1 MKKNLPITDNEVPFK
16 PGEEIISTT
25 DLKGAITSY
34 NNYFRE
40 ISGFTDDEL
49 MGKNHNVIRHPDMPP
64 AAFQDL
70 WDHMKANKH
79 WMGIV
84 KNRCKNGDHYWVD
97 AYVTPILEN
106 DQVTGYESV
115 RAAPTKSQVSKAQS
129 VYKQINQGKRPKLGS
144 FQDRLTM
151 QQRAWLNSLLIAV
164 VTVFALSVTPNTLF
178 GLPVAVALCAG
189 LITHFISAKWLFK
202 PLTDV
207 VNTVRK
213 EVNNPLMALIYTGRA
228 DELGEI
234 QLPSILHKAKMR
246 TVLGRIKDAADK
258 IKTQSGASEAAL
270 ANIYNEIEQQASETE
285 MVATAMN
292 EMAST
297 VQEVA
302 QSAAYAAKAADE
314 TSQHSKEGVD
324 KASNAVDSLDELNGA
339 VKDVA
344 DVVSQLDQDTQNIGS
359 VVDVIKN
366 VAEQTNLLALNAAI
380 EAARA
385 GEQGRGFAV
394 VADEVRTLAGRTQ
407 ASTEEIQQLIE
418 KLNAAVA
425 QAVTVM
431 STSQSTTAHTQN
443 KVNSTIE
450 SIQQLADQV
459 GKMNDLNTQIATA
472 VEEQS
477 AVSEEINRNIVTIS
491 HGSENVLQ
499 SAESANSA
507 AHSLSEQSNLLNDM
521 IVRFRNS

>member
-1 MKKNLPITDNEVPFK
+1 
-16 PGEEIISTT
+16 
-25 DLKGAITSY
+25 
-34 NNYFRE
+34 
-40 ISGFTDDEL
+40 
-49 MGKNHNVIRHPDMPP
+49 
-64 AAFQDL
+64 
-70 WDHMKANKH
+70 
-79 WMGIV
+79 
-84 KNRCKNGDHYWVD
+84 
-97 AYVTPILEN
+97 
-106 DQVTGYESV
+106 
-115 RAAPTKSQVSKAQS
+115 
-129 VYKQINQGKRPKLGS
+129 
-144 FQDRLTM
+144 
-151 QQRAWLNSLLIAV
+151 
-164 VTVFALSVTPNTLF
+164 
-178 GLPVAVALCAG
+178 
-189 LITHFISAKWLFK
+189 
-202 PLTDV
+202 
-207 VNTVRK
+207 VNTVRQ

-258 IKTQSGASEAAL
+258 IKTQSSASEAAL
-270 ANIYNEIEQQASETE
+270 ANIYSEIEQQASETE

-324 KASNAVDSLDELNGA
+324 KASNAVDSLDELNGT

-425 QAVTVM
+425 QAVSVM
-431 STSQSTTAHTQN
+431 STSQSTTTHTQN
-443 KVNSTIE
+443 NVNSTIE

-499 SAESANSA
+499 SAESANTA

>member
-1 MKKNLPITDNEVPFK
+1 
-16 PGEEIISTT
+16 
-25 DLKGAITSY
+25 
-34 NNYFRE
+34 
-40 ISGFTDDEL
+40 
-49 MGKNHNVIRHPDMPP
+49 
-64 AAFQDL
+64 
-70 WDHMKANKH
+70 
-79 WMGIV
+79 
-84 KNRCKNGDHYWVD
+84 
-97 AYVTPILEN
+97 
-106 DQVTGYESV
+106 
-115 RAAPTKSQVSKAQS
+115 
-129 VYKQINQGKRPKLGS
+129 
-144 FQDRLTM
+144 
-151 QQRAWLNSLLIAV
+151 
-164 VTVFALSVTPNTLF
+164 
-178 GLPVAVALCAG
+178 
-189 LITHFISAKWLFK
+189 
-202 PLTDV
+202 
-207 VNTVRK
+207 
-213 EVNNPLMALIYTGRA
+213 
-228 DELGEI
+228 
-234 QLPSILHKAKMR
+234 MR